1 MNIINLN
8 KTKGDMTMD
17 QKKFDEVEEI
27 ELLRDTRVLVEG
39 AKEAQLYS
47 KGEKVKVSGNDKVQ
61 LLGSKAG
68 KRLPV
73 KEDKKK

>member
-39 AKEAQLYS
+39 AKEARLYS

-68 KRLPV
+68 KRLP
-73 KEDKKK
+73 EKKK